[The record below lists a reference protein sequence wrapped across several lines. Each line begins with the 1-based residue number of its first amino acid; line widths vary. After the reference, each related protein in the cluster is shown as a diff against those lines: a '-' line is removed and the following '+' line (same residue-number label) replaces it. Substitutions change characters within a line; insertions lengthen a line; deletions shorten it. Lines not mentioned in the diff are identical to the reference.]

1 MSIVRREYNPQTRE
15 LRQVGGTMGG
25 AAGDNSAVT
34 IQFTYPENYLEDK
47 DAYIAFN
54 VFDRSKENLYWFSF
68 NGEEFTIP
76 YTVIADATRNKL
88 RCQII
93 LIRKTNTN
101 YVEYSR
107 VSAVMFIRPDLSYP
121 MVEAESVDAVTD
133 LAQLR
138 EMTSEIIVDA
148 LDEIK
153 EYIQDHLGE
162 SQSGSGG
169 LDEADFAV
177 ISAEIGSARDSIE
190 QTIQNSASYIQS
202 DVSQVQSAVQSIPID
217 TLSSMDMTLSGI
229 AENTSTMASE
239 IDNVVQNT
247 GPISTMSSSID
258 QVLSDISE
266 ILTGINQ
273 LSERIQLLE
282 TKIDNMNEVR

>member
-54 VFDRSKENLYWFSF
+54 VLNKDTENLYWFSF
-68 NGEEFTIP
+68 NGTDFTIP
-76 YTVIADATRNKL
+76 YTVVANATRNKL
-88 RCQII
+88 NCQII
-93 LIRKTNTN
+93 LIGKTNTN

-107 VSAVMFIRPDLSYP
+107 ITPVMFIRPDLSYP
-121 MVEAESVDAVTD
+121 MIEAESIDAVTD

-153 EYIQDHLGE
+153 EYIRDHIGE
-162 SQSGSGG
+162 SQSEPGGSQSDLGG
-169 LDEADFAV
+169 LYE
-177 ISAEIGSARDSIE
+177 
-190 QTIQNSASYIQS
+190 
-202 DVSQVQSAVQSIPID
+202 
-217 TLSSMDMTLSGI
+217 TLNNMGMTLSDIFRGI
-229 AENTSTMASE
+229 
-239 IDNVVQNT
+239 D
-247 GPISTMSSSID
+247 
-258 QVLSDISE
+258 
-266 ILTGINQ
+266 Q
-273 LSERIQLLE
+273 LSERIQTLE
-282 TKIDNMNEVR
+282 IKVDQLNGASEPWPTTR

>member
-54 VFDRSKENLYWFSF
+54 VLNKDTENLYWFSF
-68 NGEEFTIP
+68 NGTEFTIP
-76 YTVIADATRNKL
+76 YTVIANATRNKL
-88 RCQII
+88 NCQII
-93 LIRKTNTN
+93 LIGKTNTN

-107 VSAVMFIRPDLSYP
+107 ITPVMFIRPDLSYP
-121 MVEAESVDAVTD
+121 MIEAESIDAVTD

-153 EYIQDHLGE
+153 EYIRDHLGE
-162 SQSGSGG
+162 SQSEPGGSSSEPGE
-169 LDEADFAV
+169 L
-177 ISAEIGSARDSIE
+177 
-190 QTIQNSASYIQS
+190 Y
-202 DVSQVQSAVQSIPID
+202 D
-217 TLSSMDMTLSGI
+217 TLNRIEMTLSD
-229 AENTSTMASE
+229 MASRIGNIPPDIE
-239 IDNVVQNT
+239 S
-247 GPISTMSSSID
+247 ISTRRDSID
-258 QVLSDISE
+258 QVSSGLSVIFTSID
-266 ILTGINQ
+266 Q
-273 LSERIQLLE
+273 LSERIQTLE
-282 TKIDNMNEVR
+282 NKIDHSNEVR